1 MILVHVE
8 VARNISSAAEEIHKN
23 YLRQK
28 KYIKI
33 ALESLLSKGYFCM
46 IAM

>member
-1 MILVHVE
+1 MIRVHAEAVK
-8 VARNISSAAEEIHKN
+8 NTSSVVEEIHKN